1 METPNLNYIKEL
13 SGGDEAF
20 EKEIINIVKEEF
32 PQEKEVYFK
41 SVDSGNF
48 EAMVEIV
55 HKLKHKISI
64 FGLTKAYEVAVN
76 YEKNLKEG
84 TKELKEDFEEVLKL
98 ITSYLETI

>member
-13 SGGDEAF
+13 SGGDVTF
-20 EKEIINIVKEEF
+20 EKQIIDIVKEEF
-32 PQEKEVYFK
+32 PTEKEVYFN
-41 SVDSGNF
+41 SVNADDF
-48 EAMVEIV
+48 EAMIEIV

-64 FGLTKAYEVAVN
+64 FGLTKAYEVAVH

-84 TKELKEDFEEVLKL
+84 TKKLKEEFEEILKL